1 MPCARKPNATQARKH
16 PSSMKILLI
25 EDEPKVASFI
35 KKGLEEQ
42 SYEVDQAYDGSLGI
56 RLALQKEYDLII
68 LDIILPNMNGLDV
81 CREIRR
87 HNSTVSILMLT
98 ALGTTDDKIIGLDAG
113 ADDYLTKPF
122 EFKELLARIRAIS
135 RRSSESIVGERLG
148 IADLEMDVVR
158 KTVLRAGKPISLTA
172 REFALLHYLLRNKGR
187 VVSRVDITEQ
197 VWETSFDTGSNVI
210 DVYINFLRKKVDK
223 GHTSRLIHTL
233 VGMGYVLKEQDE
245 V

>member
-1 MPCARKPNATQARKH
+1 
-16 PSSMKILLI
+16 MKILLI

-42 SYEVDQAYDGSLGI
+42 AYEVDQAYDGFFGAK
-56 RLALQKEYDLII
+56 LALQNNYDVVVLDLI
-68 LDIILPNMNGLDV
+68 LPKMNGLDV
-81 CREIRR
+81 CREIR
-87 HNSTVSILMLT
+87 NQKSSVPILMLT
-98 ALGTTDDKIIGLDAG
+98 ALGTTDDKIVGLDAG

-122 EFKELLARIRAIS
+122 EFKELLARIRALN
-135 RRSSESIVGERLG
+135 RRSGESSSTEKLVL
-148 IADLEMDVVR
+148 ADLEMDAIKKSV
-158 KTVLRAGKPISLTA
+158 TRAGKSISLTA
-172 REFALLHYLLRNKGR
+172 REFTLLQYLLRNKGR
-187 VVSRVDITEQ
+187 VISRVDILEN

-223 GHTSRLIHTL
+223 GYDNKLIHTL

>member
-1 MPCARKPNATQARKH
+1 
-16 PSSMKILLI
+16 MKILLI

-42 SYEVDQAYDGSLGI
+42 NYEVDQAYDGNLGI
-56 RLALQKEYDLII
+56 KLALQKEYDVII

-98 ALGTTDDKIIGLDAG
+98 ALGTTDDKIVGLDAG

-135 RRSSESIVGERLG
+135 RRSSENNGGEKLS
-148 IADLEMDVVR
+148 IADLEMDVMR
-158 KTVLRAGKPISLTA
+158 KTVTRSGKPINLTA

-223 GHTSRLIHTL
+223 GHASRLIHTL
-233 VGMGYVLKEQDE
+233 VGMGYVLKEQDT

>member
-1 MPCARKPNATQARKH
+1 
-16 PSSMKILLI
+16 MKILLI

-42 SYEVDQAYDGSLGI
+42 TYEVDQAYDGTFGVK
-56 RLALQKEYDLII
+56 LALQNEYDLII

-122 EFKELLARIRAIS
+122 EFKELLARIRALS
-135 RRSSESIVGERLG
+135 RRTTEGGSGEKLS
-148 IADLEMDVVR
+148 IADLEMDVAKKSVTR
-158 KTVLRAGKPISLTA
+158 GGKPVSLTA
-172 REFALLHYLLRNKGR
+172 REFALLYYLLRNQGR

-210 DVYINFLRKKVDK
+210 DVYINFLRKKIDK
-223 GHTSRLIHTL
+223 AHTSKLIHTL
-233 VGMGYVLKEQDE
+233 VGMGYVLKEQDNA
-245 V
+245 

>member
-1 MPCARKPNATQARKH
+1 
-16 PSSMKILLI
+16 MKILLI
-25 EDEPKVASFI
+25 EDEPKVAAFI

-42 SYEVDQAYDGSLGI
+42 TYEVDQAYDGLFGI
-56 RLALQKEYDLII
+56 KLSEQNDYDLII

-81 CREIRR
+81 CRHIRQQR
-87 HNSTVSILMLT
+87 KTMPILMLT
-98 ALGTTDDKIIGLDAG
+98 ALGTTDDKITGLDAG

-122 EFKELLARIRAIS
+122 EFKELLARIRALT
-135 RRSSESIVGERLG
+135 RRVTDNGSGEKLG
-148 IADLEMDVVR
+148 IADLELDVSK
-158 KTVLRAGKPISLTA
+158 KTVTRGGKALNLTA
-172 REFALLHYLLRNKGR
+172 REFALLYYLLRNQGR

-223 GHTSRLIHTL
+223 GFETKLIHTL
-233 VGMGYVLKEQDE
+233 VGMGYVLKIQDG

>member
-1 MPCARKPNATQARKH
+1 
-16 PSSMKILLI
+16 MKILLV

-42 SYEVDQAYDGSLGI
+42 AYEVDQAYDGLLGVK
-56 RLALQKEYDLII
+56 ALQNEYDLIL
-68 LDIILPNMNGLDV
+68 LDIILPNMNGLDA
-81 CREIRR
+81 CREIRK
-87 HNSTVSILMLT
+87 HKQHVAILMLT

-122 EFKELLARIRAIS
+122 EFKELLARLRALS
-135 RRSSESIVGERLG
+135 RRSTDNNNGDRIG
-148 IADLEMDVVR
+148 IADLELDLSK
-158 KTVLRAGKPISLTA
+158 KTVTRAGKLISLTA
-172 REFALLHYLLRNKGR
+172 REFSLLYYLLRNQGR

-210 DVYINFLRKKVDK
+210 DVYINFLRKKIDK
-223 GHTSRLIHTL
+223 EHSNKLIHTL
-233 VGMGYVLKEQDE
+233 VGMGYVLKEQDK